1 MTLTGYQQR
10 NALFSHKVRVSQ
22 AADRLIRAMITQ
34 LGGTSRYA
42 FDRDVR
48 GTTVGAYDVA
58 RRKSAR
64 GELTRAPPHHCP
76 ALALRANA
84 NSKW

>member
-1 MTLTGYQQR
+1 LRKKPTTRRIRPVVPWRDPCPGMTLTGYQQR
-10 NALFSHKVRVSQ
+10 NALFSQKVRVSQ

-58 RRKSAR
+58 RR
-64 GELTRAPPHHCP
+64 
-76 ALALRANA
+76 
-84 NSKW
+84 